1 MNQNRNPYQGQYP
14 YQNPNQNAYPEQY
27 DDYQQPAYQNDGYQE
42 QPAYPV
48 QNDYQQTAY
57 QNDGYQEQTA
67 YPVQDD
73 YQQTAYQNDG
83 YQEQSAYPVQ
93 NDYQQPAYQNDG
105 YQEQPAYP
113 VQDNY
118 QQTAYQ
124 NDGYQEQPAYPVQD
138 DYQQPTYPTRPAPR
152 RRPRTVPQRN
162 WSAESEHSVQQAR
175 PAQRNWSAESEQP
188 VQQAR
193 SAQRNWSAEPE
204 QPVQQARPAQ
214 RNWSAKPEQSVQQ
227 ARPAQRNWSAEPE
240 HSEPSAPSAP
250 SVTTVSS
257 ADTVQEQTT
266 IPPKITGEIV
276 ISAKNIHKT
285 FGKGETA
292 QVVLDGANLD
302 IEKGSFVSLMGES
315 GTGKSTLLYL
325 IGGLDRDFTGDIFVS
340 GKNIANLSDN
350 QLSEIRCKKM
360 GFVFQ
365 FYNLAA
371 NLTIEDNILLP
382 LEMSGRKMADYREKY
397 KEILEITGL
406 ENKVKSYPSQLSGGQ
421 QQRAAIARAV
431 LGDPEIILADE
442 PTGNLDAASG
452 AEIMELFSRLNK
464 ERGVTILQVTHS
476 AEAASY
482 SSRIVTLK
490 NRIITG

>member
-1 MNQNRNPYQGQYP
+1 MNQNRNPYHGQYP

-73 YQQTAYQNDG
+73 YQQ
-83 YQEQSAYPVQ
+83 
-93 NDYQQPAYQNDG
+93 
-105 YQEQPAYP
+105 
-113 VQDNY
+113 
-118 QQTAYQ
+118 
-124 NDGYQEQPAYPVQD
+124 
-138 DYQQPTYPTRPAPR
+138 PTYPTQPAPR
-152 RRPRTVPQRN
+152 RRPRTAPQRN
-162 WSAESEHSVQQAR
+162 WSAEPEQPVQQAR

-214 RNWSAKPEQSVQQ
+214 RNWSA
-227 ARPAQRNWSAEPE
+227 EPE

-250 SVTTVSS
+250 SVSS

-266 IPPKITGEIV
+266 TPPKITGEIV